1 MMGLLVLLFLS
12 LVASAFFSGVEM
24 AFVSA
29 NKLKLR
35 EMADSGDKK
44 AKFIM
49 QLHQRPNYFL
59 TAILIGNNAV
69 NVTAISIATY
79 IFEEYFG
86 WNSEWAVMLAI
97 APVLIIFAEMAPKD
111 YGRLTAIP
119 FLLGQTFW
127 LRCLKAVLY
136 GPIILFFKALD
147 FFWPSFQQGVVRNI
161 FVNEEEFRSL
171 IEESTQKGI
180 VGPQEEKL
188 IHTILDF
195 ERIHVSSVMV
205 PVAKVPM
212 VDIHSKIGN
221 VKQIARDMH
230 VRMML
235 VYEEIPSIVMGMIYV
250 FDILWE
256 EGNTQGLHDF
266 LRAPIFIP
274 EDTSLEKAFLT
285 LQKKRQS
292 YAVVTDRTGDIK
304 GVVPIE
310 RLLMFEKH

>member
-1 MMGLLVLLFLS
+1 MIGLLVLLFLS
-12 LVASAFFSGVEM
+12 LVASAFFSGAEM

-35 EMADSGDKK
+35 EMADAGDRK
-44 AKFIM
+44 ARFIM
-49 QLHQRPNYFL
+49 QLQQHPNYFL

-69 NVTAISIATY
+69 NVTAIAIATC
-79 IFEEYFG
+79 IFKEYFG
-86 WNSEWAVMLAI
+86 WNSEWAVMAVI
-97 APVLIIFAEMAPKD
+97 APVLIIFAEMVPKD
-111 YGRLTAIP
+111 YGRLKAIP
-119 FLLGQTFW
+119 FLMGQTFW
-127 LRCLKAVLY
+127 LKILKGVLY
-136 GPIILFFKALD
+136 GPIILFFRMLN
-147 FFWPSFQQGVVRNI
+147 FFWPSFQQGVVRDI

-171 IEESTQKGI
+171 IEESTQRGI
-180 VGPQEEKL
+180 VGPEEEKL

-205 PVAKVPM
+205 PVGKVPM
-212 VDIHSKIGN
+212 VDIHSKIEDI
-221 VKQIARDMH
+221 KQIARETH

-235 VYEEIPSIVMGMIYV
+235 VYEEIPSIVMGMVYV

-256 EGNTQGLHDF
+256 AENAQGLHDF

-274 EDTSLEKAFLT
+274 EDTALAKAFLT

-292 YAVVTDRTGDIK
+292 YAVVTDRSGDIK

-310 RLLMFEKH
+310 RLLMFEKR

>member
-1 MMGLLVLLFLS
+1 
-12 LVASAFFSGVEM
+12 M

-35 EMADSGDKK
+35 DMADAGDKK
-44 AKFIM
+44 ARFIM
-49 QLHQRPNYFL
+49 QLQQHPNYFL
-59 TAILIGNNAV
+59 TAILIGNNVV
-69 NVTAISIATY
+69 NVAAISIATY
-79 IFEEYFG
+79 IFKEFFG
-86 WNSEWAVMLAI
+86 WSSEWAVMLAI
-97 APVLIIFAEMAPKD
+97 APVLIIFAEMVPKD
-111 YGRLTAIP
+111 YGRLNAIP
-119 FLLGQTFW
+119 FLLRQTLW
-127 LRCLKAVLY
+127 LKGLKAVLY
-136 GPIILFFKALD
+136 GPIILFFKALS
-147 FFWPSFQQGVVRNI
+147 FFWPSFQQGVVRDI

-171 IEESTQKGI
+171 IEESTQRGI

-205 PVAKVPM
+205 PVAKVPR
-212 VDIHSKIGN
+212 VDIHSKIEN
-221 VKQIARDMH
+221 VKQIARETQA
-230 VRMML
+230 RMMI
-235 VYEEIPSIVMGMIYV
+235 VYEEIPSIVMGMVYV

-256 EGNTQGLHDF
+256 KEGAQGLHDF
-266 LRAPIFIP
+266 LRAPIFIH

-292 YAVVTDRTGDIK
+292 YAVVTDRAGDIK

>member
-1 MMGLLVLLFLS
+1 MTGLLALLFLS

-35 EMADSGDKK
+35 EMADAGDKK
-44 AKFIM
+44 AAFIM
-49 QLHQRPNYFL
+49 QLQRCPNYFL
-59 TAILIGNNAV
+59 TAILIGNNVV

-79 IFEEYFG
+79 IFKEHFG
-86 WNSEWAVMLAI
+86 WGSEWAVMLAI
-97 APVLIIFAEMAPKD
+97 APVLIIFAEMVPKD
-111 YGRLTAIP
+111 YGRLNAIA
-119 FLLGQTFW
+119 FLLEQVFW
-127 LRCLKAVLY
+127 LKVLTAVLY
-136 GPIILFFKALD
+136 GPIALFFKALNVIL
-147 FFWPSFQQGVVRNI
+147 PSYQHGSVRDI

-180 VGPQEEKL
+180 VGPQEERL

-195 ERIHVSSVMV
+195 ERIQVSAVMV
-205 PVAKVPM
+205 PLNKVLM
-212 VDIHSKIGN
+212 VDIHSRVSD
-221 VKQIARDMH
+221 VKRIARETQA
-230 VRMML
+230 RMLL
-235 VYEEIPSIVMGMIYV
+235 VFEEIPSIVMGMVYV

-256 EGNTQGLHDF
+256 REDAQGLHDF
-266 LRAPIFIP
+266 LRAPVFIP

-292 YAVVTDRTGDIK
+292 YAVVTDRAGDIK

>member
-1 MMGLLVLLFLS
+1 MIGLLTLFFLS
-12 LVASAFFSGVEM
+12 LVASAFFSGAEM

-35 EMADSGDKK
+35 EMADAGGKK
-44 AKFIM
+44 ARFIM
-49 QLHQRPNYFL
+49 QLQQHPNYFL
-59 TAILIGNNAV
+59 TAILIGNSVV

-79 IFEEYFG
+79 IFKEYFG
-86 WNSEWAVMLAI
+86 WNSEWAVMLVI
-97 APVLIIFAEMAPKD
+97 APVLIIFAEMVPKD
-111 YGRLTAIP
+111 YGRLKAIP

-127 LRCLKAVLY
+127 LKGLKAVLY
-136 GPIILFFKALD
+136 GPIILFFKALN
-147 FFWPSFQQGVVRNI
+147 FFWPSFQQGVVRDI

-171 IEESTQKGI
+171 IEESTQRGI

-195 ERIHVSSVMV
+195 ERIQVSSVMV
-205 PVAKVPM
+205 PAGKVPM
-212 VDIHSKIGN
+212 VDIHSKIEN
-221 VKQIARDMH
+221 VKQIARETH
-230 VRMML
+230 ARMML
-235 VYEEIPSIVMGMIYV
+235 VYEEIPSIVMGMVYV

-256 EGNTQGLHDF
+256 EENAQGLHDF
-266 LRAPIFIP
+266 LRAPIFVS
-274 EDTSLEKAFLT
+274 EDTSLEKAFLM

-292 YAVVTDRTGDIK
+292 YAVVTDRAGNVK

>member
-1 MMGLLVLLFLS
+1 MISLLTMFFLS

-29 NKLKLR
+29 NKLRLR
-35 EMADSGDKK
+35 EMADAGDKK
-44 AKFIM
+44 ARFIM
-49 QLHQRPNYFL
+49 QLQQHPNYFL

-69 NVTAISIATY
+69 NVTAIAIATY
-79 IFEEYFG
+79 IFEKYFG
-86 WNSEWAVMLAI
+86 WNSEWSVMLVI
-97 APVLIIFAEMAPKD
+97 APVLIVFAEMVPKD

-127 LRCLKAVLY
+127 LKGLKAVLY
-136 GPIILFFKALD
+136 GPIILFFKTLN
-147 FFWPSFQQGVVRNI
+147 FFWPSFQQGVVRDI

-171 IEESTQKGI
+171 IEESTQRGI

-195 ERIHVSSVMV
+195 ERIQVSAVMV
-205 PVAKVPM
+205 PAGKVPM
-212 VDIHSKIGN
+212 VDIHSKIED
-221 VKQIARDMH
+221 VKQIARETH
-230 VRMML
+230 ARMML
-235 VYEEIPSIVMGMIYV
+235 VYEEIPSIVMGMVYV

-256 EGNTQGLHDF
+256 KENAQGLHDF
-266 LRAPIFIP
+266 LRAPIFVS

-292 YAVVTDRTGDIK
+292 YAVVTNQTGDIQ

-310 RLLMFEKH
+310 RLLMFEAH

>member
-1 MMGLLVLLFLS
+1 MIGLLTLFFLS

-35 EMADSGDKK
+35 EMADAGDKK
-44 AKFIM
+44 ARFVM
-49 QLHQRPNYFL
+49 QLQQHPNYFL

-69 NVTAISIATY
+69 NVTAISIATC
-79 IFEEYFG
+79 IFKEYFG
-86 WNSEWAVMLAI
+86 WDSEWAVMLVI
-97 APVLIIFAEMAPKD
+97 APVLIIFAEMVPKD
-111 YGRLTAIP
+111 YGRLNAIP
-119 FLLGQTFW
+119 FLMGKIFW
-127 LRCLKAVLY
+127 LKGLKAVLY
-136 GPIILFFKALD
+136 GPIILFFKALN
-147 FFWPSFQQGVVRNI
+147 FFWPSFQQGVVRDI

-171 IEESTQKGI
+171 IEESTQRGI

-205 PVAKVPM
+205 PVGKVPM
-212 VDIHSKIGN
+212 VDIHSKIED
-221 VKQIARDMH
+221 VKQIARETH
-230 VRMML
+230 VCMML
-235 VYEEIPSIVMGMIYV
+235 VYEEIPSIVMGMVYV

-256 EGNTQGLHDF
+256 EENAQGLHDF
-266 LRAPIFIP
+266 LRAPIFIS

-292 YAVVTDRTGDIK
+292 YAVVTDRAGDIK

-310 RLLMFEKH
+310 RLLVFEKH